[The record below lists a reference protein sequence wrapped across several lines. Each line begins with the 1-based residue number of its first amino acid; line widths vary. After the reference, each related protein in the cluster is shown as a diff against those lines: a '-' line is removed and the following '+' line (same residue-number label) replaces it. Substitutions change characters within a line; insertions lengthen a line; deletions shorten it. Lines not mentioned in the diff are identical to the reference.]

1 MFVSGQYDC
10 VILLG
15 ESRNLFCSI
24 LYVDNM
30 KPSQIEDGIGDLQ
43 KFGERLNRCIR
54 RRQKSSWS
62 CCKSIN
68 ANVDTTNV
76 VFTMN
81 EYGI

>member
-1 MFVSGQYDC
+1 
-10 VILLG
+10 
-15 ESRNLFCSI
+15 
-24 LYVDNM
+24 M